1 MSAQDRKKAALTS
14 APGRLRIIAGE
25 LKGSKL
31 DVPDVPGLRPTPDR
45 MRETLF
51 NWLMPWIEGARC
63 LDLFAGTGALGIEAA
78 SRLAA
83 EVVMVERDPQLVTA
97 IRNNLVR
104 LRTEATLICADAE
117 SWLLSAARPFDIVFV
132 DPPFSARLWQKTAE
146 MLETGG
152 WLMAKSFVYMESP
165 RSVQFN
171 VPDTWRLYRE
181 TSAGLVRSALYRRS
195 LDVQ

>member
-1 MSAQDRKKAALTS
+1 MSALDRKKAVLAS
-14 APGRLRIIAGE
+14 KPGRLRIIAGQ
-25 LKGSKL
+25 LKGSRL
-31 DVPDVPGLRPTPDR
+31 DVPDRPGLRPTPDR
-45 MRETLF
+45 IRETLF

-97 IRNNLVR
+97 IKNNLLR
-104 LRTEATLICADAE
+104 LRTEATVICADAE
-117 SWLLSAARPFDIVFV
+117 SWLLSPARSFDIVFV
-132 DPPFSARLWQKTAE
+132 DPPFSAGLWQKTAE

-171 VPDTWRLYRE
+171 VPETWQLYRE

-195 LDVQ
+195 LGVQ